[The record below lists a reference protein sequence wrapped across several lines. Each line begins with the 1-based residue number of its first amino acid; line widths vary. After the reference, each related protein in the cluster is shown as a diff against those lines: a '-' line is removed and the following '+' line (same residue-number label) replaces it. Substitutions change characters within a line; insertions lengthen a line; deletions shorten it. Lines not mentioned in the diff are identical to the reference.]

1 MKQQA
6 TRVGLVLLV
15 GALGCIRDTRPQR
28 DRGAAGLIENTET
41 IKGPL
46 KHRCAGLGNG
56 AASKRCEEARY
67 LGQIY
72 VRKLDVGTDVCL
84 EGGFGDEPGGAC
96 LARAQVADS
105 RPGEVL
111 LEVRGAKPDSRWF
124 HKDQNQY
131 WFEETALVDLYLA
144 DHGY

>member
-1 MKQQA
+1 MLA
-6 TRVGLVLLV
+6 AILFFVSTF
-15 GALGCIRDTRPQR
+15 GCIRDTRVQR
-28 DRGAAGLIENTET
+28 DRGGDGLMENTEI

-46 KHRCAGLGNG
+46 KHRCVALGKGGAG
-56 AASKRCEEARY
+56 KRCEEARY
-67 LGQIY
+67 LGEIY

-84 EGGFGDEPGGAC
+84 EGGFGDEPNGAC

-131 WFEETALVDLYLA
+131 WFEEAALVDLYLA

>member
-1 MKQQA
+1 MTFRLIA
-6 TRVGLVLLV
+6 AVL
-15 GALGCIRDTRPQR
+15 AISCLGCIRDTRPQR

-46 KHRCAGLGNG
+46 KHRCESLGKG
-56 AASKRCEEARY
+56 QASKRCEEAKY
-67 LGQIY
+67 LAEIY

-84 EGGFGDEPGGAC
+84 EGGFGDEVTGAC
-96 LARAQVADS
+96 LSRAQVADV
-105 RPGEVL
+105 RPNEVL

-124 HKDQNQY
+124 HRDQNQY
-131 WFEETALVDLYLA
+131 WFEEAALVDLYLA

>member
-1 MKQQA
+1 MK
-6 TRVGLVLLV
+6 LVAILV
-15 GALGCIRDTRPQR
+15 FISSVGCIRDTRPQR
-28 DRGAAGLIENTET
+28 DRGAGGLSENTQT

-46 KHRCAGLGNG
+46 KHRCEGLAKTGAG
-56 AASKRCEEARY
+56 KRCDEAKY
-67 LGQIY
+67 LGEIY

-84 EGGFGDEPGGAC
+84 EGGFGDEPGGTC
-96 LARAQVADS
+96 LARAQVADT
-105 RPGEVL
+105 RTGEVL

-124 HKDQNQY
+124 HKDQNQF

>member
-1 MKQQA
+1 M
-6 TRVGLVLLV
+6 TRLTALALCVTT
-15 GALGCIRDTRPQR
+15 LGCIKDNRPQR
-28 DRGAAGLIENTET
+28 DRGAAGIMENTE
-41 IKGPL
+41 IIRGPA
-46 KHRCAGLGNG
+46 KHRCSGLGKGG
-56 AASKRCEEARY
+56 AGKRCEEAKY
-67 LGQIY
+67 LAEIY

-96 LARAQVADS
+96 LARASVADA

-124 HKDQNQY
+124 HKEQNQF
-131 WFEETALVDLYLA
+131 WFEEAALVDLYLA